1 MLELHVAVGSVAVCK
16 GASMLLCNKT
26 SLLGHSKTGPYN
38 RGLQSAFYTQETGEG
53 GEGREREGRQERE
66 EREGRQEREER
77 EKGDRRQEREERE
90 GRQERMHED
99 VFVHSAF
106 STVVF
111 ETNGFK
117 SFLKQRRKQKTVQLF
132 AGHVY

>member
-77 EKGDRRQEREERE
+77 EKGDRRGCMKMCLSIVLFQ
-90 GRQERMHED
+90 QL
-99 VFVHSAF
+99 S
-106 STVVF
+106 
-111 ETNGFK
+111 
-117 SFLKQRRKQKTVQLF
+117 LKQMVSNPF
-132 AGHVY
+132 